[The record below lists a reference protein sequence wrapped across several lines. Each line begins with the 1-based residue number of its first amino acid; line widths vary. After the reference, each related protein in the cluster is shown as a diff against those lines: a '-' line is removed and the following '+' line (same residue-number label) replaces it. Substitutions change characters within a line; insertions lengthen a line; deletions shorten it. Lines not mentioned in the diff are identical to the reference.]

1 MTETNVP
8 QIKEQIQTNAAHT
21 VARAFIR
28 SMDEFAAEK
37 YYGALA
43 ARLKR
48 NRRIKLPRWPRFQI
62 QSGGRAQISAP
73 PRSTARPSDHLKTD
87 DGQDY
92 RLSANSNPQTG
103 LKRMSPL
110 ERRTWRRRRS
120 R

>member
-8 QIKEQIQTNAAHT
+8 QSKEQIQTNAAHN

-37 YYGALA
+37 DYGALA
-43 ARLKR
+43 ARLRR
-48 NRRIKLPRWPRFQI
+48 NRRIRLPRWPWFQM
-62 QSGGRAQISAP
+62 QNGRRTQVLAP
-73 PRSTARPSDHLKTD
+73 SCSTARPSDHLKTD
-87 DGQDY
+87 DGQSY
-92 RLSANSNPQTG
+92 RLSADSNPQTG